1 MNNFVAEKIE
11 KFKSFFDKRRT
22 LGIVLF
28 FSSIGFL
35 AILNLLFS
43 TVFPAINISD
53 YNFNDYVLSFVNPYK
68 YITFIK
74 YGIFL
79 LTLAI
84 VAVSGYYIFK
94 NDSIIEKIHLRY
106 SVVPFLIVYNLLILF
121 INSDKIYKIIILF
134 LLLFVIVISCFKI
147 DFCKFQISDKAKNVL
162 FVVFSFVV
170 IMQFFSIFYPFIFQ
184 KVKIINEF
192 YDIPEI
198 TLINTD
204 KGKQEVDNI
213 DFINK
218 HHINGLQSKY
228 DIRKSNATLYVPS
241 IPFKYS
247 KRLDDF
253 LQRQSYY
260 VNLYHLPDHNNNAND
275 NYIYYNNG
283 RLYFIGQ
290 ISDSQKASLKKI
302 ASSYKEK
309 ESLNNIQTEMNN
321 VLEDIYYFRNDARN
335 KQLGEYLVYKKFIKN
350 NKFEIHWQ
358 ILNRYYIHHQNHLYA
373 PVNELLLG
381 KNFDDVFSQ
390 YGKMNALVLSKI
402 LDKLGGFDFSKYMS
416 VSYSFYYIYVALFA
430 VMVFGFFKRKD
441 YILSWLLLTVASF
454 NFTTDE
460 FLRIAPGANPLRHF
474 FDIFVLM
481 FLYLYL
487 RKKQKI
493 FLILTEMA
501 VLLAVLN
508 ESMTGMFI
516 LLSVTG
522 ALFVKNFIFDK
533 KNYFEIITLIVSLPL
548 GYFVK
553 LAGENKVDYA
563 AGYFLSGLLGFPTPK
578 TAMLVFAVLI
588 ALGYVVL
595 LKQFL
600 NKDEKKPV
608 IYFYVTAFFYAQ
620 ALLFYYM
627 WGSDFN
633 HLLVYFPIF
642 SFVILAYLFDSNLKT
657 KYPKIHTT
665 LISSILVF
673 SVGFYIV
680 SLCKYYPNLYLFNKI
695 FRTHKVYEWTL
706 PHTNFVSTM
715 NPKYFEDS
723 VKLVQKYSK
732 DNGIY
737 IVSKYDSFIPVISG
751 KYSNMPYIE
760 VSNFLTSKKEID
772 NNIKVLK
779 TAKPEYLFVD
789 KDIDRDFAHDILY
802 NEYEFNHLFHESV
815 WRYQRLLLMRDVFNS
830 VRNDYEPL
838 ESSYLLTVWKRK
850 K

>member
-1 MNNFVAEKIE
+1 MKNLIAEKLE
-11 KFKSFFDKRRT
+11 KIKGFFDKKRT
-22 LGIVLF
+22 LGVVF
-28 FSSIGFL
+28 FFFTIGLL
-35 AILNLLFS
+35 AVLNLLFS

-53 YNFNDYVLSFVNPYK
+53 YCFNDYVLSFVNPYK

-74 YGIFL
+74 YGAFL
-79 LTLAI
+79 FILAI
-84 VAVSGYYIFK
+84 AAVCSYFVFK
-94 NDSIIEKIHLRY
+94 NESLMEKISLRNK
-106 SVVPFLIVYNLLILF
+106 VVPFFVLFTLLIIF
-121 INSDKIYKIIILF
+121 ISSDKLYKIVVLF
-134 LLLFVIVISCFKI
+134 LLLFIFAFSCFKTDYSKFKMSEKAQNITFVFFVIVIS
-147 DFCKFQISDKAKNVL
+147 L
-162 FVVFSFVV
+162 
-170 IMQFFSIFYPFIFQ
+170 QFFSIFYPFVFQ

-198 TLINTD
+198 TLIDTNN
-204 KGKQEVDNI
+204 GKQEVDNI

-218 HHINGLQSKY
+218 YHINGLQSRY
-228 DIRKSNATLYVPS
+228 DIRKADKAPDVFC
-241 IPFKYS
+241 IPFAYS
-247 KRLDDF
+247 KNLEDF
-253 LQRQSYY
+253 LQRQSFY
-260 VNLYHLPDHNNNAND
+260 VNLYDLPNKKNHADENF
-275 NYIYYNNG
+275 IYYKDNK
-283 RLYFIGQ
+283 LYFIGQ
-290 ISDSQKASLKKI
+290 ISDTQKNALKKI
-302 ASSYKEK
+302 ASSKKEK
-309 ESLNNIQTEMNN
+309 TDIENIQTKMHNL
-321 VLEDIYYFRNDARN
+321 LEYVYFFRNSNRYEDV
-335 KQLGEYLVYKKFIKN
+335 KDYLVYKKFIKN

-373 PVNELLLG
+373 PVNELMLG
-381 KNFDDVFSQ
+381 KNIDNVFSQ

-416 VSYSFYYIYVALFA
+416 VSYSFYYIYIAMFS
-430 VMVFGFFKRKD
+430 VMVFCFFKRKD
-441 YILSWLLLTVASF
+441 YILSWLFLTVASF

-481 FLYLYL
+481 FMYLYL
-487 RKKQKI
+487 RKNQKI
-493 FLILTEMA
+493 MLVLA
-501 VLLAVLN
+501 VLATMLAILN
-508 ESMTGMFI
+508 ESMTGLFI
-516 LLSVTG
+516 LLSVIG

-533 KNYFEIITLIVSLPL
+533 KNPFEIIILVLSLPL

-553 LAGENKVDYA
+553 LIGENKSDYTA
-563 AGYFLSGLLGFPTPK
+563 VYFLSGLLGFPTSK
-578 TAMLVFAVLI
+578 TAILVSILLI

-600 NKDEKKPV
+600 SKDEKSPFV
-608 IYFYVTAFFYAQ
+608 YFYVTAFFYVQ

-627 WGSDFN
+627 WGSDFK

-642 SFVILAYLFDSNLKT
+642 SFVVLSYLFDSNLKI
-657 KYPKIHTT
+657 KYPKVHTT

-673 SVGFYIV
+673 SACFYIV
-680 SLCKYYPNLYLFNKI
+680 SLCKYYPNLYHFNKI

-715 NPKYFEDS
+715 NPQYFEDS
-723 VKLVQKYSK
+723 VKLIQKYSK

-760 VSNFLTSKKEID
+760 VSNFLTSKKEVD

-779 TAKPEYLFVD
+779 NAKAEYLFVD
-789 KDIDRDFAHDILY
+789 KDIDRDFANDILY
-802 NEYEFNHLFHESV
+802 NEYEFHHLFHESY
-815 WRYQRLLLMRDVFNS
+815 WRYQRLLLMRDIFNS
-830 VRNDYEPL
+830 VRNDYEPV